1 MNRGKKEG
9 RRKMKMEYR
18 NNENQEK
25 ICKYAQVF

>member
-1 MNRGKKEG
+1 MNRGKKAG
-9 RRKMKMEYR
+9 RRKMKMEYG